1 MIVYK
6 FNQDTLLFEEDNR
19 LVKYRKLF
27 ILFLCCCIVIS
38 SVFIVFAIKKAK
50 KERQLSEIIIEKQQ
64 IIEQIKEPLREDNYV
79 EDLYKAIG
87 FKLAPQQYKTFSYL
101 SLKYR
106 NQIEDAKV
114 PATLVWW
121 ICYKESGFNI
131 NAKNSTSSA
140 SGISQMINS
149 TWDFCCKLNGED
161 NSGRFNEEKQVRITL
176 VYLNYL
182 YNKYGNWKQSMNEY
196 HGGVYHY
203 PVNFLLK

>member
-1 MIVYK
+1 MKTYK
-6 FNQDTLLFEEDNR
+6 FNQNTLLFEYDSR
-19 LVKYRKLF
+19 LVGYKRLF
-27 ILFLCCCIVIS
+27 CLFLCCFVIIS
-38 SVFIVFAIKKAK
+38 TVFIVFAAKKAQ
-50 KERQLSEIIIEKQQ
+50 KEKELSEIITQKQQ
-64 IIEQIKEPLREDNYV
+64 TIDMIKEPLREDNYV
-79 EDLYKAIG
+79 EDLHKAIG
-87 FKLAPQQYKTFSYL
+87 FKLTKQQYKTFSYL

-121 ICYKESGFNI
+121 ICYKESAFII

-140 SGISQMINS
+140 SGIGQMINS